1 MSQHLP
7 LVAAQPGIWMAEKL
21 SDLPSA
27 WSVAHYVELTGDVDA
42 PLLARAVVV
51 GLAQAD
57 TLRMRFTEDN
67 GEVWQWV
74 DDALI
79 FELPEII
86 DLRTNIDP
94 HGTAQ
99 ALMLADLQQDL
110 RVDSGKPLVFHQ
122 LIHVADNRW
131 YWYQRYHHL
140 LVDGFSFPAITRQ
153 IANIYCTWLRGE
165 PTPASPFTPFAD
177 VVEEYQQ
184 YRESEAWQRDA
195 AFWAEQRRQLPPP
208 ASLSPA
214 PLAGRSASAD
224 ILRLKL
230 EFTDGEFRQLA
241 TQLSGVQRTDLA
253 LALAA
258 LWLGRLCNRM
268 DYAAGFIFM
277 RRLGSAALTASGPV
291 LNVLPLGIHIAAQE
305 TLPELATRLAA
316 QLKKMRRHQRYDAE
330 QIVRDSGRAA
340 GDEPLFGP
348 VLNIKVFD
356 YQLDIPGV
364 QAQTHTLAIGPVND
378 LELALFPD
386 EHGDLSIEI
395 LANKQR
401 YDEPTLIQHAERLK
415 MLIAQFAADPALLCG
430 DVDIMLPGEY
440 AQLAQINATQVEI
453 PETTLSALVAEQAAK
468 TPDAPALA
476 DARYLFSYRE
486 MREQVVAL
494 ANLLR
499 ERGVKP
505 GDSVAVALPRSVFL
519 TLALHAIVEAGAA
532 WLPLDTGYPDDRLKM
547 MLEDARPSLLITTD
561 DQLPRF
567 SDVPNLTSLCYNAPL
582 TPQGSAP
589 LQLSQPHHTA
599 YIIFTSGSTGRPKG
613 VMVGQTAIVNRL
625 LWMQNHYPLTGEDV
639 VAQKT
644 PCSFDVSVWEFFW
657 PFIAGAKLVM
667 AEPEAHRD
675 PLAMQQFFAE
685 YGVTTTH
692 FVPSMLAAFVAS
704 LTPQTA
710 RQSCA
715 TLKQVFCSGEALPA
729 DLCREWQQLTGA
741 PLHNLYGPTE
751 AAVDVSWYPA
761 FGEELAQVRGSSVPI
776 GYPVWNTGLRILDAM
791 MHPVPPGVAGDLYLT
806 GIQLAQGYLGRP
818 DLTAS
823 RFIADPFA
831 PGERMYRTGDV
842 ARWLDNGAV
851 EYLGRSDDQLKIR
864 GQRIELGEIDRV
876 MQALPD
882 VKQAVTHACV
892 INLAAATGGDAR
904 QLVGYLVS
912 QSGLPLDTSALQAQL
927 RETLPPHMVPV
938 VLLQLP
944 QLPLSANGKLDR
956 KALPLPELK
965 TQASGRAPKAGSEK
979 IIAAAF
985 ASLLGCDVQDADAD
999 FFALGGH
1006 SLLAMKLAAQLS
1018 RQFARQVTPGQVMV
1032 ASTVAKLAT
1041 IIDGE
1046 EDSSRRMGFETIL
1059 PLREGNGPTL
1069 FCFHPASGF
1078 AWQFSVLSRYLDP
1091 QWSIIGIQ
1099 SPRPHG
1105 PMQTATNLD
1114 EVCEAH
1120 LATLLEQQPHG
1131 PYYLLGYSLGGTL
1144 AQGIAARLR
1153 ARGEQVAFLGLL
1165 DTWPPETQN
1174 WQEKE
1179 ANGLDPEVLAEI
1191 NREREAFLAA
1201 QQGSTSTELFTTIE
1215 GNYADAV
1222 RLLTT
1227 AHSVPFDGKA
1237 TLFVAERTLQEGMS
1251 PERAWSPWIA
1261 ELDIYRQDC
1270 AHVDIISPGAFVK
1283 IGPIIRATLNR

>member
-27 WSVAHYVELTGDVDA
+27 WSVAHYVELTGEVDA
-42 PLLARAVVV
+42 PLLARAVVA
-51 GLAQAD
+51 GIAQAD

-74 DDALI
+74 DDALT

-94 HGTAQ
+94 HGTAR
-99 ALMLADLQQDL
+99 ALMQADLQQNL
-110 RVDSGKPLVFHQ
+110 RADSGKPLVFHQ
-122 LIHVADNRW
+122 LIQVADNRW

-153 IANIYCTWLRGE
+153 IANIYCAWLRGE

-195 AFWAEQRRQLPPP
+195 AFWTEQRRQLPPP

-214 PLAGRSASAD
+214 PLPGRSVSAD

-277 RRLGSAALTASGPV
+277 RRLGSAALTATGPV

-340 GDEPLFGP
+340 GEEPLFGP

-364 QAQTHTLAIGPVND
+364 QTQTHTLATGPVND

-468 TPDAPALA
+468 TPDAPALV
-476 DARYLFSYRE
+476 DARYQFSYRE

-567 SDVPNLTSLCYNAPL
+567 SDVPNLTNLCYNAPL

-589 LQLSQPHHTA
+589 LQLSQPHNTA

-710 RQSCA
+710 RQNCA

-729 DLCREWQQLTGA
+729 DLCREWQQLTSA

-851 EYLGRSDDQLKIR
+851 EISPIGLIFRLYPMSSLNIKQGSDAHFPEYPLASPSNNEIDLLNLIAVLWRAKKTVMAVIFAFACAGLLISFILPQKWTSAAVVTPPEPVQWQALEKTFTKLRVLDLDIKIDRTEAFNLFIKKFQSVSLLEEYLRSTPYVMDQLKEAKIDELDLHR
-864 GQRIELGEIDRV
+864 AIVALSEKMKAVDDNASKKKDEPSLYTSWTLSFTAPTSEEAQTVLSGYIDYISALVVKESIENVRNKLEIKTQFEKEKLAQDRIKTKNQLDANIQRLNYSLDIANAAGIKKPV
-876 MQALPD
+876 YSNG
-882 VKQAVTHACV
+882 QAVKDDPDFSISLGADGIERKLEIEKAVTDVAEL
-892 INLAAATGGDAR
+892 NGELRNR
-904 QLVGYLVS
+904 QYLVEQLTKANINDVNFTPFKYQLS
-912 QSGLPLDTSALQAQL
+912 PSLPVKKDGPGKAIIVILSA
-927 RETLPPHMVPV
+927 MVGGMV
-938 VLLQLP
+938 ACGGVLLRHAMA
-944 QLPLSANGKLDR
+944 SR
-956 KALPLPELK
+956 K
-965 TQASGRAPKAGSEK
+965 
-979 IIAAAF
+979 
-985 ASLLGCDVQDADAD
+985 QDA
-999 FFALGGH
+999 
-1006 SLLAMKLAAQLS
+1006 
-1018 RQFARQVTPGQVMV
+1018 VM
-1032 ASTVAKLAT
+1032 
-1041 IIDGE
+1041 E
-1046 EDSSRRMGFETIL
+1046 E
-1059 PLREGNGPTL
+1059 
-1069 FCFHPASGF
+1069 
-1078 AWQFSVLSRYLDP
+1078 
-1091 QWSIIGIQ
+1091 
-1099 SPRPHG
+1099 
-1105 PMQTATNLD
+1105 
-1114 EVCEAH
+1114 H
-1120 LATLLEQQPHG
+1120 L
-1131 PYYLLGYSLGGTL
+1131 
-1144 AQGIAARLR
+1144 
-1153 ARGEQVAFLGLL
+1153 V
-1165 DTWPPETQN
+1165 
-1174 WQEKE
+1174 
-1179 ANGLDPEVLAEI
+1179 
-1191 NREREAFLAA
+1191 
-1201 QQGSTSTELFTTIE
+1201 
-1215 GNYADAV
+1215 
-1222 RLLTT
+1222 
-1227 AHSVPFDGKA
+1227 
-1237 TLFVAERTLQEGMS
+1237 
-1251 PERAWSPWIA
+1251 
-1261 ELDIYRQDC
+1261 
-1270 AHVDIISPGAFVK
+1270 
-1283 IGPIIRATLNR
+1283 

>member
-21 SDLPSA
+21 SELPSA
-27 WSVAHYVELTGDVDA
+27 WSVAHYVELTGEVDS
-42 PLLARAVVV
+42 PLLARAVVA

-74 DDALI
+74 DDALT

-99 ALMLADLQQDL
+99 ALMQADLQQDL

-122 LIHVADNRW
+122 LIQVADNRW

-214 PLAGRSASAD
+214 PLPGRSASAD

-277 RRLGSAALTASGPV
+277 RRLGSAALTATGPV

-356 YQLDIPGV
+356 YQLDIPDV
-364 QAQTHTLAIGPVND
+364 QAQTHTTATGPVND

-386 EHGDLSIEI
+386 VHGDLSIEI

-440 AQLAQINATQVEI
+440 AQLAQLNATQVEI

-505 GDSVAVALPRSVFL
+505 GGQRGGGTTALGLFDP
-519 TLALHAIVEAGAA
+519 G
-532 WLPLDTGYPDDRLKM
+532 
-547 MLEDARPSLLITTD
+547 
-561 DQLPRF
+561 
-567 SDVPNLTSLCYNAPL
+567 
-582 TPQGSAP
+582 
-589 LQLSQPHHTA
+589 
-599 YIIFTSGSTGRPKG
+599 
-613 VMVGQTAIVNRL
+613 
-625 LWMQNHYPLTGEDV
+625 
-639 VAQKT
+639 T
-644 PCSFDVSVWEFFW
+644 PC
-657 PFIAGAKLVM
+657 
-667 AEPEAHRD
+667 
-675 PLAMQQFFAE
+675 
-685 YGVTTTH
+685 
-692 FVPSMLAAFVAS
+692 
-704 LTPQTA
+704 
-710 RQSCA
+710 
-715 TLKQVFCSGEALPA
+715 
-729 DLCREWQQLTGA
+729 
-741 PLHNLYGPTE
+741 
-751 AAVDVSWYPA
+751 
-761 FGEELAQVRGSSVPI
+761 
-776 GYPVWNTGLRILDAM
+776 
-791 MHPVPPGVAGDLYLT
+791 
-806 GIQLAQGYLGRP
+806 
-818 DLTAS
+818 
-823 RFIADPFA
+823 
-831 PGERMYRTGDV
+831 
-842 ARWLDNGAV
+842 
-851 EYLGRSDDQLKIR
+851 
-864 GQRIELGEIDRV
+864 
-876 MQALPD
+876 
-882 VKQAVTHACV
+882 
-892 INLAAATGGDAR
+892 
-904 QLVGYLVS
+904 
-912 QSGLPLDTSALQAQL
+912 
-927 RETLPPHMVPV
+927 
-938 VLLQLP
+938 
-944 QLPLSANGKLDR
+944 
-956 KALPLPELK
+956 
-965 TQASGRAPKAGSEK
+965 
-979 IIAAAF
+979 
-985 ASLLGCDVQDADAD
+985 
-999 FFALGGH
+999 
-1006 SLLAMKLAAQLS
+1006 
-1018 RQFARQVTPGQVMV
+1018 
-1032 ASTVAKLAT
+1032 
-1041 IIDGE
+1041 
-1046 EDSSRRMGFETIL
+1046 DS
-1059 PLREGNGPTL
+1059 
-1069 FCFHPASGF
+1069 
-1078 AWQFSVLSRYLDP
+1078 
-1091 QWSIIGIQ
+1091 
-1099 SPRPHG
+1099 
-1105 PMQTATNLD
+1105 
-1114 EVCEAH
+1114 
-1120 LATLLEQQPHG
+1120 
-1131 PYYLLGYSLGGTL
+1131 
-1144 AQGIAARLR
+1144 
-1153 ARGEQVAFLGLL
+1153 
-1165 DTWPPETQN
+1165 
-1174 WQEKE
+1174 
-1179 ANGLDPEVLAEI
+1179 
-1191 NREREAFLAA
+1191 
-1201 QQGSTSTELFTTIE
+1201 
-1215 GNYADAV
+1215 
-1222 RLLTT
+1222 
-1227 AHSVPFDGKA
+1227 
-1237 TLFVAERTLQEGMS
+1237 
-1251 PERAWSPWIA
+1251 
-1261 ELDIYRQDC
+1261 
-1270 AHVDIISPGAFVK
+1270 
-1283 IGPIIRATLNR
+1283 